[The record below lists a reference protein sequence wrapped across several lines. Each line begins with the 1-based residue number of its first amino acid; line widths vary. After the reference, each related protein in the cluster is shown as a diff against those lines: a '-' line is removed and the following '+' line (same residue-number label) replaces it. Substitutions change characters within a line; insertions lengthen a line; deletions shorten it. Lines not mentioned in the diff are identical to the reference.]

1 MPGGAGE
8 DLELARPVMA
18 TEVGGIRDGGVPA
31 NILTSG
37 ARLLPAGLLT
47 AVLPACPRSV
57 IVRAPRS
64 CQKATSLRRGG
75 GGSDRARVPYIPVF
89 RIPKHALASQ
99 QSRLRPTVLSPR
111 PPLLLCSRG

>member
-31 NILTSG
+31 NILTGG

-64 CQKATSLRRGG
+64 CQKATSAIARRARGG
-75 GGSDRARVPYIPVF
+75 FIFFDTWLIARANLKKETICQNSEKRVKF
-89 RIPKHALASQ
+89 
-99 QSRLRPTVLSPR
+99 
-111 PPLLLCSRG
+111 